1 MAVKDWSTSASSNA
15 TVGGIPISEGC
26 AREFSNDADRAI
38 MAEAKARFNEMPT
51 AKDGS
56 ATGDGTTDDLTA
68 LQAIITAAEA
78 ANNNTTFFP
87 TGVYKTTG
95 TLTAHQGIGLIG
107 VGAQG
112 SNEACGVVFKHAS
125 TGNFI
130 TFDGNGTSAKG
141 TGAKMSDMLIVK
153 DDNYQGG
160 IAINIVA
167 TSDNF
172 RPGEMLLDRILTYG
186 VGSTAGAGGTGGLW
200 SKGLYVDG
208 SACNTA
214 GGRGVRHL
222 HVRDCRFAEA
232 TTAGKTVHLK
242 QVTHFHATNL
252 SVDQGDASSTQ
263 GVYLEGINDSV
274 FFEGGN
280 IAGTFEIIANDA
292 SNTTNNFHFS
302 GKIGSSFTNSDAQVN
317 GTLNASFSES
327 GGYVLLN
334 KSPSLVC
341 MTNINPDLALTRS
354 ATTTNVTGDGTAYTV
369 TWDTQKRDRGNLVSS
384 SVTAV
389 TFYCAGTYQ
398 FNVALTLA
406 ELGAAHTS
414 CDLSLVHTKAA
425 GGTDTYTRTLNPG
438 AIRNAA
444 NFASLEIN
452 QLIALAYGDTVGVTI
467 TVSGSTKTVDV
478 YGSATPFYSVFSAK
492 YLP

>member
-214 GGRGVRHL
+214 GGRGVQIGRA
-222 HVRDCRFAEA
+222 HV
-232 TTAGKTVHLK
+232 
-242 QVTHFHATNL
+242 
-252 SVDQGDASSTQ
+252 
-263 GVYLEGINDSV
+263 
-274 FFEGGN
+274 
-280 IAGTFEIIANDA
+280 
-292 SNTTNNFHFS
+292 
-302 GKIGSSFTNSDAQVN
+302 
-317 GTLNASFSES
+317 
-327 GGYVLLN
+327 
-334 KSPSLVC
+334 
-341 MTNINPDLALTRS
+341 
-354 ATTTNVTGDGTAYTV
+354 
-369 TWDTQKRDRGNLVSS
+369 
-384 SVTAV
+384 
-389 TFYCAGTYQ
+389 
-398 FNVALTLA
+398 
-406 ELGAAHTS
+406 
-414 CDLSLVHTKAA
+414 
-425 GGTDTYTRTLNPG
+425 
-438 AIRNAA
+438 
-444 NFASLEIN
+444 
-452 QLIALAYGDTVGVTI
+452 
-467 TVSGSTKTVDV
+467 
-478 YGSATPFYSVFSAK
+478 
-492 YLP
+492 